1 MKIKSA
7 VFLVGLLWVLPAL
20 ADVASDIDTPGN
32 RAILKQVE
40 SAYNTIQTVQADFAQ
55 FNSKV
60 KDDLQTGTFYMD
72 KPGKMRLVYEK
83 GSPLEFYAVDG
94 YLIYHDKEAKEVS
107 YFELSQTPVN
117 IILKKKIAFDDPE
130 FLVTDV
136 QDILDEYHVTV
147 EKKGSAE
154 LGSITLVIDKE
165 AMMLKQWDVLDM
177 QGVKSTVS
185 LYNIRKNIPVDKT
198 VFIFH
203 NPYQESNYKGENK

>member
-7 VFLVGLLWVLPAL
+7 VFLAGLLWVLPAL
-20 ADVASDIDTPGN
+20 ADVAQDIDTSGN

-40 SAYNTIQTVQADFAQ
+40 SAYNAIQTVQADFAQ

-94 YLIYHDKEAKEVS
+94 YLIYHDKEAREVS

-117 IILKKKIAFDDPE
+117 IILKEKIAFDDPE

-136 QDILDEYHVTV
+136 QDVLDEYHVTV
-147 EKKGSAE
+147 EKKGAAE

-165 AMMLKQWDVLDM
+165 EMMLKQWDVLDM

-185 LYNIRKNIPVDKT
+185 LYNIRKTFRLTKRFLCFIIPTRDP
-198 VFIFH
+198 IL
-203 NPYQESNYKGENK
+203 NKE

>member
-7 VFLVGLLWVLPAL
+7 VFLAGLLWVLPAL
-20 ADVASDIDTPGN
+20 ADVAQDIDTSGN

-40 SAYNTIQTVQADFAQ
+40 SAYNAIQTVQADFAQ

-60 KDDLQTGTFYMD
+60 KDDVQTGTFYMD

-94 YLIYHDKEAKEVS
+94 YLIYHDKEAREVS

-117 IILKKKIAFDDPE
+117 IILKEKIAFDDPE

-136 QDILDEYHVTV
+136 QDVLDEYHVTV
-147 EKKGSAE
+147 EKKGAAE

-165 AMMLKQWDVLDM
+165 EMMLKQWDVLDM

-198 VFIFH
+198 VFVFH
-203 NPYQESNYKGENK
+203 NPYQGSNLK